1 MASLLLGRETLR
13 ALLESLVAATIVIA
27 LCVGASNRDIR
38 ILGRWHVERK
48 IQPGLYW
55 LLLTA
60 GLFVALAA
68 MAGGWRLELPDADFR
83 TSPLAQH
90 DAP

>member
-1 MASLLLGRETLR
+1 MASPFLGRETLR

-38 ILGRWHVERK
+38 ILGRWSIEK
-48 IQPGLYW
+48 KNQPGLYW

-60 GLFVALAA
+60 GLSVALTVLAA
-68 MAGGWRLELPDADFR
+68 GWRLELPNEDFR